1 MDEKFFNDCPSAIS
15 AVVGTANGLPPH
27 ERPFLFMQ
35 NRDDQGF
42 VFCFSDH
49 WVKDMEGTW
58 PVTDFSDCGY
68 TRNASGFLLLHD
80 MTVAED
86 AFMRILEEDG
96 KSWSDLGLGKISA
109 VYMPEAIRDLVER
122 RGVCDVERW
131 DKAFQQARRLRRPTV
146 SCFLKIEE
154 NGDGT
159 YSCEASARMESSISW
174 RVNFKAAS
182 AEHVTSVAEVTSLI
196 QSALAEI
203 TPWIK
208 GAEATDMIRERM
220 CADAQEEVK
229 YTDPVNEWPDEL
241 AAGERPSVERATEI
255 ITEQESDSEPEF
267 GFGFGLGLAPA

>member
-1 MDEKFFNDCPSAIS
+1 MDEKFFNECASAIS

-35 NRDDQGF
+35 NRDDHGF
-42 VFCFSDH
+42 VFCFSDY

-58 PVTDFSDCGY
+58 PVTSFSDCGY

-96 KSWSDLGLGKISA
+96 KRWSDLGLGKKSA

-131 DKAFQQARRLRRPTV
+131 DRAFQEARRLRRPTV
-146 SCFLKIEE
+146 SCFLKIED

-159 YSCEASARMESSISW
+159 YSCEASARMESSISYK
-174 RVNFKAAS
+174 VNFKAAS
-182 AEHVTSVAEVTSLI
+182 SDHVTSVDDVRELLQT
-196 QSALAEI
+196 ALAEI
-203 TPWIK
+203 TPWIISQQ
-208 GAEATDMIRERM
+208 ATEMILEREGVDRK
-220 CADAQEEVK
+220 EEVA

-241 AAGERPSVERATEI
+241 AVGERPSVERATEL
-255 ITEQESDSEPEF
+255 ITEKDHDPEPEF
-267 GFGFGLGLAPA
+267 GFGFGLAPA